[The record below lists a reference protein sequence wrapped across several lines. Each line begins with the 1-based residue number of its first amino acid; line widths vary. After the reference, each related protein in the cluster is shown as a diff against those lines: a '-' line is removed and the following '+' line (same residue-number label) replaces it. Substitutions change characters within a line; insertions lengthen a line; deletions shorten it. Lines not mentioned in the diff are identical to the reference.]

1 MLKILLTSNGCVFFL
16 GGIRL
21 GSCKF
26 KEMESCSVLYGKL
39 LNQYSKPANE
49 LYPPHSTGFTDS
61 SGKVLSGRKR
71 IEKEVNYFH
80 PNLKCLCLSLQR
92 LACDLHEDFVEL
104 FSMFA
109 MSVLAVC
116 LNRPRVMKKRRW
128 KEGRREGEKEEVC

>member
-1 MLKILLTSNGCVFFL
+1 M
-16 GGIRL
+16 
-21 GSCKF
+21 
-26 KEMESCSVLYGKL
+26 
-39 LNQYSKPANE
+39 
-49 LYPPHSTGFTDS
+49 YPPHSTGFTDS
-61 SGKVLSGRKR
+61 SRKVLSGRNR

-92 LACDLHEDFVEL
+92 LACDLHEDFEEL

-128 KEGRREGEKEEVC
+128 KEGRREGGRERGGVLNPGFPPQPFWDVKAPDGVGCESSIVYMCVCVYV